1 MSLRHAARPAFF
13 YVIVLLALAAC
24 QSAVPPESGLGDP
37 NAHKVPGPDE
47 TWDPR
52 IHGWLDGQTCVEIV
66 AYNEEGEASWYGR
79 AKRPRKTA
87 SGEVQDVNAL
97 TAAHRTLPLG
107 SRVQVTNLGNGKST
121 ILRIND
127 RGPYKRGRILDVS
140 QKGAR
145 DLGFMANGTAKV
157 RVETLEPRKSNC

>member
-1 MSLRHAARPAFF
+1 MRPRDAARTSLLFAT
-13 YVIVLLALAAC
+13 VLVLLAAC
-24 QSAVPPESGLGDP
+24 QSAVPPDTGIDP
-37 NAHKVPGPDE
+37 NAPRIPRPEE

-52 IHGWLDGQTCVEIV
+52 IHGWLDGHACIELVSY
-66 AYNEEGEASWYGR
+66 AEEGEASWYGR

-107 SRVQVTNLGNGKST
+107 SRVQVTNLDNGKST
-121 ILRIND
+121 IVRIND
-127 RGPYKRGRILDVS
+127 RGPFKRGRVLDVS

-145 DLGFMANGTAKV
+145 ELGFIANGTARV
-157 RVETLEPRKSNC
+157 RIETLEPKRSNC